1 MQFDEQPLGGE
12 PRRPLARRVLTSFAV
27 VVLAFLA
34 TIASGLFAQRRGG
47 QDLAALTLGY
57 LPLETALARARSV
70 QWTVAA
76 RLDRLLDDPH
86 PEDAREWL
94 ETVAR
99 GRPALLAE
107 ARAAVREGLTS
118 AADADTRELGASVSS
133 DIEAIELSLAEDVR
147 ALPDLF
153 GALRAQDVRRA
164 TTQLASISARERGAA
179 ERLDVLAGRI
189 GDRRKA
195 VVKNS
200 VTRDKR
206 SIAISIS
213 LALLS
218 LGVAALATREVGR
231 RLSPLARLTDR
242 AKAIAAGDRSPLPVE
257 LLDRHLS
264 GARDEI
270 TELAVAFGSM
280 VEGVARRDADLL
292 RLRRRQEDIVN
303 HLRAAVLALRGDGT
317 IEAANP
323 AARTLLGAEVGRPL
337 GEAAPH
343 LHRLVGDD
351 LARAIAGEEPPART
365 GITLEGTRGAE
376 GRLVVDLRVVPM
388 AESETGERL
397 ALLVVDDVSEA
408 AAARS
413 RALQAERL
421 AAIGKMAAHITHEI
435 RNPLSSIGLNVE
447 LLEETIAGGAE
458 DAEGDV
464 GGEGGDAAA
473 RQRRTREA
481 QKLLSAIAREVGR
494 LADVSDDYLRV
505 ARLPQPRLQPIDL
518 RSLVRD
524 VVEFAGPELERARVA
539 VELSLPQPPEAS
551 AASAHGVFI
560 AADEGQVRQALVNL
574 VRNAREA
581 MEDGGRLRVSL
592 RADPSTVTLAIED
605 EGPGIDEEVRLRI
618 FDPFFT
624 TKSTGT
630 GLGLPITKQIVEAH
644 GGTITCESAGE
655 GEPRG
660 TRFVLTFPR
669 ARAASDAA
677 GAERDERDERD
688 ERRETGER

>member
-1 MQFDEQPLGGE
+1 VSAPEASPGSE

-57 LPLETALARARSV
+57 LPLETALARGRSV

-99 GRPALLAE
+99 GRPAVLAE

-118 AADADTRELGASVSS
+118 AADDDTRELGASVSRE
-133 DIEAIELSLAEDVR
+133 IEAIELSLAEDLR

-200 VTRDKR
+200 VTRDSR
-206 SIAISIS
+206 SIAISLA

-242 AKAIAAGDRSPLPVE
+242 AKAIAAGDRSPLPVD

-323 AARTLLGAEVGRPL
+323 AARSLLGAEVGRPL

-351 LARAIAGEEPPART
+351 LARAIAGQEPPART

-408 AAARS
+408 AAART

-447 LLEETIAGGAE
+447 LLEETIAGAD
-458 DAEGDV
+458 DANGDV
-464 GGEGGDAAA
+464 GGDGGGAAA

-481 QKLLSAIAREVGR
+481 QQLRSALAREVGR

-539 VELSLPQPPEAS
+539 VELALPEAPES
-551 AASAHGVFI
+551 EAFI

-592 RADPSTVTLAIED
+592 RADASTVTLSIED
-605 EGPGIDEEVRLRI
+605 EGPGIDEDVRLRI

-644 GGTITCESAGE
+644 GGTIACEAGE
-655 GEPRG
+655 ERG
-660 TRFVLTFPR
+660 TRFALTFPR
-669 ARAASDAA
+669 ARAATAAEGELDAE
-677 GAERDERDERD
+677 G
-688 ERRETGER
+688 

>member
-1 MQFDEQPLGGE
+1 LSVPEGNPTAE

-57 LPLETALARARSV
+57 LPLETALARGRSV

-99 GRPALLAE
+99 GRPAVLAE
-107 ARAAVREGLTS
+107 ARAAVREGLAS
-118 AADADTRELGASVSS
+118 AADDDTRELGASVSREL
-133 DIEAIELSLAEDVR
+133 EAIELSLAEDLR

-164 TTQLASISARERGAA
+164 TTQLATISARERGAA

-206 SIAISIS
+206 SIAISLA

-242 AKAIAAGDRSPLPVE
+242 AKAIAAGDRSPLPVD
-257 LLDRHLS
+257 LIDRHLS

-323 AARTLLGAEVGRPL
+323 AARSLLGAEVGRPL

-351 LARAIAGEEPPART
+351 LARAISGQEPPART

-408 AAARS
+408 AEART

-447 LLEETIAGGAE
+447 LLEETISGA
-458 DAEGDV
+458 DDGD
-464 GGEGGDAAA
+464 GGDGGDRGA

-524 VVEFAGPELERARVA
+524 VVEFAGPELERARVV
-539 VELSLPQPPEAS
+539 VELSLPESDA
-551 AASAHGVFI
+551 FI

-581 MEDGGRLRVSL
+581 MEDGGRLHVSL
-592 RADPSTVTLAIED
+592 RADPITVTLSIED
-605 EGPGIDEEVRLRI
+605 EGPGIDEDVRLRI

-644 GGTITCESAGE
+644 GGTIACEAGE
-655 GEPRG
+655 VRG
-660 TRFVLTFPR
+660 TRFALAFPR
-669 ARAASDAA
+669 ARASTPAD
-677 GAERDERDERD
+677 
-688 ERRETGER
+688 GELDSEG

>member
-1 MQFDEQPLGGE
+1 
-12 PRRPLARRVLTSFAV
+12 VLTSFAV
-27 VVLAFLA
+27 VVVAFLA

-57 LPLETALARARSV
+57 LPLETALARTRSV

-86 PEDAREWL
+86 PADARDWL

-99 GRPALLAE
+99 GRPALQSE
-107 ARAAVREGLTS
+107 ARAAVRDGLANS
-118 AADADTRELGASVSS
+118 ADAGTRELGATVLREI
-133 DIEAIELSLAEDVR
+133 DAVETSLAEDGR

-164 TTQLASISARERGAA
+164 RTQLDAISARERGAA

-189 GDRRKA
+189 GDKRKE
-195 VVKNS
+195 VVRNS
-200 VTRDKR
+200 VQRDER
-206 SIAISIS
+206 SIAISIA

-218 LGVAALATREVGR
+218 LGVAALATREVRR

-242 AKAIAAGDRSPLPVE
+242 AQAIAGGDRSPLPQD
-257 LLDRHLS
+257 LLVR
-264 GARDEI
+264 GEAARDEI
-270 TELAVAFGSM
+270 AELADAFAAM
-280 VEGVARRDADLL
+280 VDGVARRDADLL

-323 AARTLLGAEVGRPL
+323 AARALFGAEVGRPL
-337 GEAAPH
+337 GDAAPH

-351 LARAIAGEEPPART
+351 LAQAIRGEEPTART
-365 GITLEGTRGAE
+365 GVALQGSQPGERA
-376 GRLVVDLRVVPM
+376 LVVDLRVVPM

-408 AAARS
+408 AAARV

-421 AAIGKMAAHITHEI
+421 AAIGKMAAHVTHEI

-447 LLEETIAGGAE
+447 LLEETL
-458 DAEGDV
+458 
-464 GGEGGDAAA
+464 AAA
-473 RQRRTREA
+473 DAGDPAVRARRAQEA

-505 ARLPQPRLQPIDL
+505 ARLPQPRLAPLDL
-518 RSLVRD
+518 RALLRD
-524 VVEFAGPELERARVA
+524 VLEFAGPELERARVS
-539 VELSLPQPPEAS
+539 VEAS
-551 AASAHGVFI
+551 LGEVPARV

-581 MEDGGRLRVSL
+581 MEDGGRLRVAL
-592 RADPSTVTLAIED
+592 DGGARVVTLSIED
-605 EGPGIDEEVRLRI
+605 EGPGIDEEVRQRI

-644 GGTITCESAGE
+644 GGTIACES

-660 TRFVLTFPR
+660 TRFVLSFPVLSR
-669 ARAASDAA
+669 TEGDADAGDGAELARA
-677 GAERDERDERD
+677 
-688 ERRETGER
+688 

>member
-1 MQFDEQPLGGE
+1 MPQTPPRSRPPA

-27 VVLAFLA
+27 VVVAFLA

-47 QDLAALTLGY
+47 QDLEALTLGY

-86 PEDAREWL
+86 PADARDWL

-99 GRPALLAE
+99 GRPAVLSE
-107 ARAAVREGLTS
+107 ARAAVRAGLAS
-118 AADADTRELGASVSS
+118 AADDGTRELGAAVMREI
-133 DIEAIELSLAEDVR
+133 DAIELSLSEDGR

-153 GALRAQDVRRA
+153 GALRGQDVRRA
-164 TTQLASISARERGAA
+164 RTQLDAISARERGAA

-189 GDRRKA
+189 GDRRKE
-195 VVKNS
+195 VVRHS
-200 VTRDKR
+200 VQRDKR
-206 SIAISIS
+206 SIAISIA

-218 LGVAALATREVGR
+218 LGVAAVATREVRR

-242 AKAIAAGDRSPLPVE
+242 AQAIAAGDRSPLPRD
-257 LLDRHLS
+257 LLERGE

-270 TELAVAFGSM
+270 AELADAFGAM
-280 VEGVARRDADLL
+280 VDGVSRRDADLL

-323 AARTLLGAEVGRPL
+323 AARALFGAEVGRPL
-337 GEAAPH
+337 GDAAPR
-343 LHRLVGDD
+343 LHQLVGDD
-351 LARAIAGEEPPART
+351 LAQAIRGEEPAART
-365 GITLEGTRGAE
+365 GLTLQGSRAGERT
-376 GRLVVDLRVVPM
+376 LVVDLRVVPM

-408 AAARS
+408 AAARA

-447 LLEETIAGGAE
+447 LLEETISLADEVGA
-458 DAEGDV
+458 DG
-464 GGEGGDAAA
+464 AA
-473 RQRRTREA
+473 RARRTQEA

-505 ARLPQPRLQPIDL
+505 ARLPQPRLAPLDL
-518 RSLVRD
+518 RALVRD
-524 VVEFAGPELERARVA
+524 VLEFAGPELERARVV
-539 VELSLPQPPEAS
+539 VEPSLAEV
-551 AASAHGVFI
+551 AARV

-581 MEDGGRLRVSL
+581 MEDGGRLRVTL
-592 RADPSTVTLAIED
+592 TADPRAMTLAIED
-605 EGPGIDEEVRLRI
+605 EGPGIEAEVRQRI

-644 GGTITCESAGE
+644 GGTITCEAGE
-655 GEPRG
+655 ARG

-669 ARAASDAA
+669 VTDADAA
-677 GAERDERDERD
+677 GDAAV
-688 ERRETGER
+688 